1 MPNPQF
7 PMHLLENGGVQQRS
21 ILTPDEKAEIANVR
35 AMQVR
40 TAAADQATK
49 LLAGKAPSMER
60 WLKNASCIERYILG
74 LPQIDIP
81 PAGVGRPAV
90 N

>member
-7 PMHLLENGGVQQRS
+7 PIHLMGNGMMEQRS
-21 ILTPDEKAEIANVR
+21 ILTPEEKAEVQAVR

-74 LPQIDIP
+74 LPQIDIA

>member
-1 MPNPQF
+1 M
-7 PMHLLENGGVQQRS
+7 LNGGQGQVRQV
-21 ILTPDEKAEIANVR
+21 LTPDEKAELANVR

-49 LLAGKAPSMER
+49 LLTGKAPSMER

-74 LPQIDIP
+74 LPQVDIP